1 MSWFSDA
8 AAGIVGDWIGY
19 EVSGHY
25 NRDAMDYQHRLNKEM
40 YQNRYQWTVEDLRKA
55 GLNPILATGGLASS
69 GASVGLPS
77 VSSGNVSNAMA
88 AHRKMSEIDKAN
100 IEIGKENAAA
110 NSKNADTNAK
120 TGASTVAL
128 NKSTEAV
135 NNAREATEKATAQ
148 RTIAAI
154 VNDAKETAA
163 KVDMFAKQGE
173 AAIRNAAAHEQD
185 VATGLYSARS
195 NYSYQRYLEKES
207 EQRRKSAEY
216 DYERKKNKNKW
227 SDSDSGIG
235 DYTWGGLTGAL
246 GEIISDISPFQIFK

>member
-1 MSWFSDA
+1 MGWLSDA
-8 AAGIVGDWIGY
+8 ASSVAGDIFGGAVN
-19 EVSGHY
+19 SHY
-25 NRDAMDYQHRLNKEM
+25 GRDMLRMQAEFNKEA
-40 YQNRYQWTVEDLRKA
+40 YQNRYQWTVADLRKA

-110 NSKNADTNAK
+110 NSKNAETNAK
-120 TGASTVAL
+120 TGESTVSL

-148 RTIAAI
+148 RTVAAI

-163 KVDMFAKQGE
+163 KVDMYAKQGE
-173 AAIRNAAAHEQD
+173 AAIRNAAAHEQE
-185 VATGLYSARS
+185 VATGVYSARS
-195 NYSYQRYLEKES
+195 NYSYQRQLERES
-207 EQRRKSAEY
+207 EQRRLSSEY

-227 SDSDSGIG
+227 SDSETGIG
-235 DYTWGGLTGAL
+235 DYTWGGITGAI
-246 GEIISDISPFQIFK
+246 GEVISDLSPFQIFK

>member
-8 AAGIVGDWIGY
+8 ASSVAGDIFGGVFN
-19 EVSGHY
+19 SHY
-25 NRDAMDYQHRLNKEM
+25 GRDMLRMQAEFNKEA
-40 YQNRYQWTVEDLRKA
+40 YQNRYQWTVDDLRKA

-77 VSSGNVSNAMA
+77 VSSGNVSSAYA

-110 NSKNADTNAK
+110 NTKNAETNAK
-120 TGASTVAL
+120 TGESTVFL
-128 NKSTEAV
+128 NTSLKDLNDAKKKLEDANTM
-135 NNAREATEKATAQ
+135 

-154 VNDAKETAA
+154 ANDAKQTEALV
-163 KVDMFAKQGE
+163 KMYGMQGE

-195 NYSYQRYLEKES
+195 NYSYQRQLERES
-207 EQRRKSAEY
+207 EQRRIAAEY
-216 DYERKKNKNKW
+216 EYERKKNKNKW
-227 SDSDSGIG
+227 SDSESGIG
-235 DYTWGGLTGAL
+235 DYTWGGITGAL
-246 GEIISDISPFQIFK
+246 GEVISDISPFQIFK